1 METKMVRVIRDP
13 RNASL
18 DYLLSLEEARS
29 MLRQGLLFWDIANE
43 CYCTPRQRNHQLLL
57 SQRVAQTEDRAPS
70 IESTEEPS
78 MSFKVEVIADDSGE
92 GCPVANAA

>member
-13 RNASL
+13 LDASL

-29 MLRQGLLFWDIANE
+29 MLRRGKLFWDIANE
-43 CYCTPRQRNHQLLL
+43 CYCTPRQRTQLLL

-70 IESTEEPS
+70 IKSTEEPS
-78 MSFKVEVIADDSGE
+78 MSFEVEVIANDSGE
-92 GCPVANAA
+92 CCPVANAA